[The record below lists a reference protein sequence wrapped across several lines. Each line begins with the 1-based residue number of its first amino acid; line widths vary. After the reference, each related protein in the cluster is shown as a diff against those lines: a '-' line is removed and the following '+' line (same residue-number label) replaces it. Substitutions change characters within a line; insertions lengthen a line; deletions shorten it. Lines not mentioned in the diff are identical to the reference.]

1 MSFKGFA
8 GKFVD
13 EAKLN
18 PNIGMFSYILHRITG
33 IALAV
38 YLIMHTWVLSSAQ
51 HSPEQFT
58 ERLGSVQTPLF
69 HFLELFLIAAVFLH
83 MFNGIRIII
92 ADFFSMTR
100 RHKMIQWV
108 MVVLFIAVMV
118 WGVVAVLPKL
128 FGH

>member
-18 PNIGMFSYILHRITG
+18 PNIGMFSYVLHRITG
-33 IALAV
+33 IGLAV
-38 YLIMHTWVLSSAQ
+38 YLIMHTWVLSSAR

-58 ERLGSVQTPLF
+58 GRLGSVQTPIF
-69 HFLELFLIAAVFLH
+69 HFLEIFLVAAVFLH

-100 RHKMIQWV
+100 RHRTIQWI
-108 MVVLFIAVMV
+108 MVVLFIAVMI
-118 WGVVAVLPKL
+118 WGVVAVLPRL